1 MDGNGNA
8 SDEDIDDNV
17 DDVQNDGDDYNDID
31 DNVVMWLW

>member
-1 MDGNGNA
+1 MDGNGDA
-8 SDEDIDDNV
+8 ADEDIDDNV